1 MRFLFI
7 RHGEPDY
14 VNDCITPRGQLQ
26 AAAAARRLACENI
39 CEIYAS
45 PLGRAQE
52 TADYTARALGLKI
65 TTLDFMR
72 ELYWGGEGLPD
83 NGHIWMLSDR
93 MINEENFDF
102 SAQDWREHP
111 YFKNNIV
118 MLHYEK
124 VVAGIDEFLESQGY
138 RHEGRRFFCSQE
150 NTKTI
155 ALFSHGGSGGAAL
168 SHILS
173 LPFPYTL
180 CVFPYT
186 FTSVIVVNFPSV
198 PGQYVHPRV
207 ELFNDAAHIKGFGDH
222 LKLQKESD
230 PV

>member
-14 VNDCITPRGQLQ
+14 INDCLTPTGRLQ
-26 AAAAARRLACENI
+26 AKAAAKRLAGEGI

-52 TADYTARALGLKI
+52 TAGYTAEALGLKI

-72 ELYWGGEGLPD
+72 EISWGGEGVPN
-83 NGHIWMLSDR
+83 NGHIWTLADR
-93 MINEENFDF
+93 MLKEDNFDF
-102 SAQDWREHP
+102 FKADWREHP
-111 YFKNNIV
+111 YFKKNIV
-118 MLHYEK
+118 MQCYEK
-124 VVAGIDEFLESQGY
+124 VVAGIDGFLEGQGY
-138 RHEGRRFFCSQE
+138 RHEGRRFLCTQE
-150 NTKTI
+150 NSKTI

-173 LPFPYTL
+173 LPFPYVL

-186 FTSVIVVNFPSV
+186 YTSVIAVDFPSE
-198 PGQYVHPRV
+198 PGAYVHPRV
-207 ELFNDAAHIKGFGDH
+207 ELFNDAAHIKGLGDA
-222 LKLQKESD
+222 LKIQQKSI
-230 PV
+230 

>member
-14 VNDCITPRGQLQ
+14 INDCLTPIGRLQ
-26 AAAAARRLACENI
+26 AEAAAKRLSGENI

-52 TADYTARALGLKI
+52 TASYTSKLLRQKI

-72 ELYWGGEGLPD
+72 EISWGGEGVPND
-83 NGHIWMLSDR
+83 GHIWTLADR
-93 MINEENFDF
+93 MLNEDNFDF
-102 SAQDWREHP
+102 HTDDWREHP
-111 YFKNNIV
+111 YFKNNTV
-118 MLHYEK
+118 MPCYEK
-124 VVAGIDEFLESQGY
+124 VSAGIDEFLEEQGY
-138 RHEGRRFFCSQE
+138 RHKGRRFFCTRE
-150 NTKTI
+150 NSKTI

-173 LPFPYTL
+173 LPFPYVL

-186 FTSVIVVNFPSV
+186 YTSVISVDFPSAA
-198 PGQYVHPRV
+198 GEYVHPRV
-207 ELFNDAAHIKGFGDH
+207 ELFNDAAHIKGLGDE
-222 LKLQKESD
+222 LKIQQKSN
-230 PV
+230 

>member
-14 VNDCITPRGQLQ
+14 INDCLTPIGRLQ
-26 AAAAARRLACENI
+26 AEAAAKRLAGENI

-52 TADYTARALGLKI
+52 TASYTSKLLRQKI

-72 ELYWGGEGLPD
+72 EISWGGEGVPND
-83 NGHIWMLSDR
+83 GHIWTLADR
-93 MINEENFDF
+93 MLNEDNFDF
-102 SAQDWREHP
+102 HTDDWREHP
-111 YFKNNIV
+111 YFKNNTV
-118 MLHYEK
+118 MPCYEK
-124 VVAGIDEFLESQGY
+124 VSAGIDEFLEEQGY
-138 RHEGRRFFCSQE
+138 RHKGRRFFCTHE
-150 NTKTI
+150 NSKTI

-173 LPFPYTL
+173 LPFPYVL

-186 FTSVIVVNFPSV
+186 YTSVISVDFPSQA
-198 PGQYVHPRV
+198 GAWVHPRV
-207 ELFNDAAHIKGFGDH
+207 ELFNDAAHIKGLDDA
-222 LKLQKESD
+222 LKIQEKSN
-230 PV
+230 

>member
-14 VNDCITPRGQLQ
+14 INDCLTPIGRLQ
-26 AAAAARRLACENI
+26 AEAAAKRLAGENI

-52 TADYTARALGLKI
+52 TASYTSKLLRQKI

-72 ELYWGGEGLPD
+72 EISWGGEGVPND
-83 NGHIWMLSDR
+83 GHIWTLADR
-93 MINEENFDF
+93 MLNEDNFDF
-102 SAQDWREHP
+102 HTDDWREHP
-111 YFKNNIV
+111 YFKNNTV
-118 MLHYEK
+118 MPCYEK
-124 VVAGIDEFLESQGY
+124 VSAGIDEFLEEQGY
-138 RHEGRRFFCSQE
+138 RHKGRRFFCTHE
-150 NTKTI
+150 NSKTI

-173 LPFPYTL
+173 LPFPYVL

-186 FTSVIVVNFPSV
+186 YTSVISVDFPSAA
-198 PGQYVHPRV
+198 GEYVHPRV
-207 ELFNDAAHIKGFGDH
+207 ELFNDAAHIKGLGDE
-222 LKLQKESD
+222 LKVQQKSI
-230 PV
+230 